1 MEIVVVIVLSFV
13 LSAILNNLAAKKG
26 WKKKA
31 EIYAEDRNYLKILPV
46 VLIGLYIVTVLVLPR
61 VGIVLPVA
69 ILLIIQV
76 ICITLAVFLFEL
88 FR

>member
-1 MEIVVVIVLSFV
+1 MEIVVVIVVSFV
-13 LSAILNNLAAKKG
+13 LSVILNNLVEKNG

-31 EIYAEDRNYLKILPV
+31 EIYAEDRKYLKILPV
-46 VLIGLYIVTVLVLPR
+46 VLIALYIVSVLVLPR

-69 ILLIIQV
+69 ILLTIQL

>member
-1 MEIVVVIVLSFV
+1 MEIAVVVGISFI
-13 LSAILNNLAAKKG
+13 LSAILNNLAANKG

-31 EIYAEDRNYLKILPV
+31 ENYADDRSYLRMLPIL
-46 VLIGLYIVTVLVLPR
+46 LIILYIVTILIFPKL
-61 VGIVLPVA
+61 GIVLPIVV
-69 ILLIIQV
+69 LLTIQV